1 MSPAAFVTVL
11 AAASHPDVTVLRFA
25 FQATSVS
32 TLPIL
37 PASWIMLGARLWPLG
52 HADATRHVMYKLQV

>member
-25 FQATSVS
+25 FQATSVP
-32 TLPIL
+32 TIPQANRIL
-37 PASWIMLGARLWPLG
+37 WIHRPGHGDARNHDG
-52 HADATRHVMYKLQV
+52 V